1 VKIRTLIIISISLTM
16 IFLTAAASSPLAA
29 NSTVVKENR
38 FKKIVKEYIEANISW
53 PRENMRIEF
62 LGRISEISV
71 QGEKIILEVRNHQDE
86 SFIGDSTFIVAI
98 YDDGTLIREIPV
110 RVRME
115 AAIGVVISTKYLQ
128 RDSEIGYGDVKLVRK
143 WFSRMPAH
151 VVTQIED
158 AVGKQLYSDVK
169 QNTEIK
175 RNMLKSVKTI
185 RRGKMVK
192 IVLEN
197 GPMTIMTFGLC
208 EEDGSRGDFI
218 KVRNTSSNKT
228 VYARVV
234 DDSSVRI
241 EF

>member
-1 VKIRTLIIISISLTM
+1 M
-16 IFLTAAASSPLAA
+16 
-29 NSTVVKENR
+29 
-38 FKKIVKEYIEANISW
+38 
-53 PRENMRIEF
+53 
-62 LGRISEISV
+62 GRISEISV
-71 QGEKIILEVRNHQDE
+71 QGEKITLEVRNHQDE

-115 AAIGVVISTKYLQ
+115 AALDVVISTKYLQ
-128 RDSEIGYGDVKLVRK
+128 RDSEIGYSDVKLVRK

-192 IVLEN
+192 ILPKDWESLYHHPLYYLETFVDQELFHGTCYRAANWLTIGQTTGRGKNDQTGRANRSLKAVL
-197 GPMTIMTFGLC
+197 GYPLSRDFRDHLC
-208 EEDGSRGDFI
+208 GGQ
-218 KVRNTSSNKT
+218 
-228 VYARVV
+228 A
-234 DDSSVRI
+234 
-241 EF
+241 